1 MNAKLLKISGW
12 DAALFAARKTQNPD
26 TVYTAKLPSADFK
39 RRLALSCHSPARL
52 VQYMFELELPNKTAI
67 QLCRHGSKNGLAE
80 WFVSTLRADLTT
92 SSDIDVTRLTERKL
106 CVVISLPR
114 LIEIGKARICKKAEQ
129 EAQDM
134 LELMIYAAINKE
146 ALDSGEYVFGR
157 KLFMPDCLNCREVF
171 SNCRG
176 ERMQDSNCQILAGSY
191 NLNQNK
197 KIML

>member
-1 MNAKLLKISGW
+1 MKAELLKSSGW
-12 DAALFAARKTQNPD
+12 DLALYAARKTQNPD
-26 TVYTAKLPSADFK
+26 AKFTGKMPSADFK

-80 WFVSTLRADLTT
+80 WFVSTLRSDLTT
-92 SSDIDVTRLTERKL
+92 SNDIDVTRLTERKL

-114 LIEIGKARICKKAEQ
+114 LVEIGKARICKKAEQ

-134 LELMIYAAINKE
+134 LELMIDAVIQHE
-146 ALDSGEYVFGR
+146 MEGSGEYVFGR

-171 SNCRG
+171 INCRG
-176 ERMQDSNCQILAGSY
+176 VRMQDSDCQILAGCY
-191 NLNQNK
+191 NLNQTK
-197 KIML
+197 KIL